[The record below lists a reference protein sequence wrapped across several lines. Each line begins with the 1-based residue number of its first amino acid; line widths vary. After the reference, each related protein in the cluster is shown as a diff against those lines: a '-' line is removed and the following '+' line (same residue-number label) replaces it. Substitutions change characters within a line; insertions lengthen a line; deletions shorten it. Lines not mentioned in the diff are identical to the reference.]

1 MVKFLVRLLIS
12 AAVIFAVAYFSNGAL
27 LRVSSFGWAIVLAI
41 VLGIVNAVIRP
52 VVNLLSLPVNI
63 LTLGLFSLVINALML
78 AIAAALTPG
87 VQTAGFWATVLAA
100 LIISVVTSVLD
111 GLIDRAG
118 TSSRSSYAH

>member
-1 MVKFLVRLLIS
+1 MKFLIRLLIA

-27 LRVSSFGWAIVLAI
+27 LRVSNFGWAIVLAI

-52 VVNLLSLPVNI
+52 IVNFFSLPVNI

-100 LIISVVTSVLD
+100 LIISVVTSLADSLV
-111 GLIDRAG
+111 DRMG
-118 TSSRSSYAH
+118 TSSHSGSYAH